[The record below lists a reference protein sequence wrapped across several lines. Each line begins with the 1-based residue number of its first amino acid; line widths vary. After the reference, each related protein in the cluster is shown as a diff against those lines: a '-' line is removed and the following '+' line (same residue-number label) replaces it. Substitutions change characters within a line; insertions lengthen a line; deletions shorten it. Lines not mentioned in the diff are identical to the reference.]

1 MLRMPYFGGVCGFD
15 SMSILATRSLS
26 LYSVAIS
33 SRIGAIILQGPHHS
47 AQKSRRT
54 GLSDLSTSWLN
65 VASVVWTMSGLLT
78 WKDLHGKR
86 KCLGEQLLFGGGYW
100 RGGAGAGRKP
110 CSERDQTVRLRRSR
124 MGLMSD
130 EPGWS
135 TKALV
140 LRLWL
145 GNERSASW
153 AQFLMVPPAD
163 CKRHMR

>member
-1 MLRMPYFGGVCGFD
+1 MSVGMLRMPNLGGVCGFD

-78 WKDLHGKR
+78 WKDLHRNR
-86 KCLGEQLLFGGGYW
+86 KSWLEGVDAGGVSGPGASRFG
-100 RGGAGAGRKP
+100 
-110 CSERDQTVRLRRSR
+110 RSR
-124 MGLMSD
+124 AQD
-130 EPGWS
+130 
-135 TKALV
+135 ALK
-140 LRLWL
+140 RL
-145 GNERSASW
+145 
-153 AQFLMVPPAD
+153 D
-163 CKRHMR
+163 CGA

>member
-1 MLRMPYFGGVCGFD
+1 MLRMPNFGGVCGLD

-86 KCLGEQLLFGGGYW
+86 KCLGGTMDV
-100 RGGAGAGRKP
+100 RGGVLESGAG
-110 CSERDQTVRLRRSR
+110 SR
-124 MGLMSD
+124 Q
-130 EPGWS
+130 E
-135 TKALV
+135 AV
-140 LRLWL
+140 LRT
-145 GNERSASW
+145 RSNG
-153 AQFLMVPPAD
+153 
-163 CKRHMR
+163 